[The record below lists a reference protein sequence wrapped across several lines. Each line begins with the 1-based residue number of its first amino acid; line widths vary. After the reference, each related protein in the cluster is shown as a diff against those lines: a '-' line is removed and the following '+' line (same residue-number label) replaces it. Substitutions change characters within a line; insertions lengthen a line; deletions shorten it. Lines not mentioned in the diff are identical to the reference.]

1 MLEQLSSSEAL
12 MATIKGISGM
22 TPQEISFELNRGAK
36 FVRYRYCFS
45 ALVVTVM
52 QGTDIYFVPAKDS
65 RIKKG
70 LPWTVLTLLAGW
82 WGIPWGPIRS
92 IQSLVI
98 NLRGGDDVTAAVA
111 QAMGLANVA
120 PAAA

>member
-1 MLEQLSSSEAL
+1 

-22 TPQEISFELNRGAK
+22 TPQEITFELNRGGK

-45 ALVVTVM
+45 ALVITVM

-111 QAMGLANVA
+111 QAMGLTNVVLA
-120 PAAA
+120 TATAAANSSTK